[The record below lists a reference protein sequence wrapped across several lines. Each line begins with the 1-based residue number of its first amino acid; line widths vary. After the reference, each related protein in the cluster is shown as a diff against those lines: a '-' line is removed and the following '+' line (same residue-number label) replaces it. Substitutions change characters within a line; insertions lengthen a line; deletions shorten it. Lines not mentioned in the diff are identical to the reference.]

1 MVTMTTL
8 DTAPNTREDLPGEVY
23 TRRWVVEAILDLVG
37 YTADRDLTRAK
48 ILEPSCGTGAFI
60 LPIIERLLDSAELH
74 NTTFEDLTDT
84 VLGIDLQQHH
94 VIQTRRAVTDL
105 LLERGADLKTAQ
117 RLAQQWIICGDYL
130 LDETPTGVDFVVGNP
145 PYIRSDDLDPTLNAL
160 YRSAWSTMRG
170 RADLYV
176 GFLEKSLVSL
186 APGGKLGVIC
196 ADRWMHNAYGKH
208 LRGLISSRYAVEHIW
223 HMHGVD
229 AFEKIVS
236 AYPAVTILANSSQ
249 KTAVLLEA
257 RQGFNASS
265 MREIEEFLA
274 SARTETSTLLWEG
287 AKLPT
292 WFTTD
297 DFWPSGSP
305 HTIKILE
312 ELQQRF
318 PTLESDDSTKIGIG
332 VATGADQV
340 YIVDRGNLPHVEAHR
355 LLPLVMADDIRSGK
369 LTQPTKLLLNP
380 WDTAGNLI
388 HIDDAPEL
396 RTILEASPAVKR
408 RYIAKKYPH
417 AWYRTIDKVNPALTA
432 KPKLLFQDMKTNI
445 TPVYEPGGYYPH
457 HNLYYITSDTWD
469 LEVLGGILLS
479 DIAQAF
485 VYAYGVKMRGGTL
498 RFQAQYL
505 RKIAVP
511 PQKDIP
517 EHIQEALKSAFR
529 AGNRTAATEAAYT
542 AYGIAP
548 TSLRR

>member
-1 MVTMTTL
+1 MTTL
-8 DTAPNTREDLPGEVY
+8 DAVSHIQEDLFGEVF

-60 LPIIERLLDSAELH
+60 LPIIERLLDSAELY
-74 NTTFEDLTDT
+74 NTTFENLAGAI
-84 VLGIDLQQHH
+84 LGIDLQQQH

-105 LLERGADLKTAQ
+105 LLERGAGLKTAQ

-130 LDETPTGVDFVVGNP
+130 LDETPIGVDFVVGNP

-170 RADLYV
+170 RADLYI

-196 ADRWMHNAYGKH
+196 ADRWMHNAYGKR
-208 LRGLISSRYAVEHIW
+208 LRGLVSSRYAVEHIW
-223 HMHGVD
+223 HMHSVD
-229 AFEKIVS
+229 VFEKIVS
-236 AYPAVTILANSSQ
+236 AYPAVTILANSPQ

-257 RQGFNASS
+257 HQGFNASS

-332 VATGADQV
+332 IATGADQV

-408 RYIAKKYPH
+408 RYVAKKYPH

-529 AGNRTAATEAAYT
+529 AGNRTAATDAAYI

>member
-1 MVTMTTL
+1 MTTL
-8 DTAPNTREDLPGEVY
+8 DAVSHMQEDLFGEVF

-60 LPIIERLLDSAELH
+60 LPIIERLLDSAELY
-74 NTTFEDLTDT
+74 NTTFENLAGTI
-84 VLGIDLQQHH
+84 LGIDLQQQH

-105 LLERGADLKTAQ
+105 LLERGAGLKTAQ

-130 LDETPTGVDFVVGNP
+130 LDETPIGVDFVVGNP

-170 RADLYV
+170 RADLYI

-196 ADRWMHNAYGKH
+196 ADRWMHNAYGKR
-208 LRGLISSRYAVEHIW
+208 LRGLVSSRYAVEHIW
-223 HMHGVD
+223 HMHSVD
-229 AFEKIVS
+229 VFEKIVS
-236 AYPAVTILANSSQ
+236 AYPAVTILANSPQ

-257 RQGFNASS
+257 HQGFNASS

-332 VATGADQV
+332 IATGADQV

-408 RYIAKKYPH
+408 RYVAKKYPH

-505 RKIAVP
+505 RKIVVP

-529 AGNRTAATEAAYT
+529 AGNRTAATDAAYI

>member
-1 MVTMTTL
+1 M
-8 DTAPNTREDLPGEVY
+8 
-23 TRRWVVEAILDLVG
+23 
-37 YTADRDLTRAK
+37 
-48 ILEPSCGTGAFI
+48 
-60 LPIIERLLDSAELH
+60 
-74 NTTFEDLTDT
+74 
-84 VLGIDLQQHH
+84 
-94 VIQTRRAVTDL
+94 
-105 LLERGADLKTAQ
+105 
-117 RLAQQWIICGDYL
+117 
-130 LDETPTGVDFVVGNP
+130 
-145 PYIRSDDLDPTLNAL
+145 
-160 YRSAWSTMRG
+160 
-170 RADLYV
+170 
-176 GFLEKSLVSL
+176 
-186 APGGKLGVIC
+186 
-196 ADRWMHNAYGKH
+196 
-208 LRGLISSRYAVEHIW
+208 
-223 HMHGVD
+223 
-229 AFEKIVS
+229 
-236 AYPAVTILANSSQ
+236 
-249 KTAVLLEA
+249 
-257 RQGFNASS
+257 
-265 MREIEEFLA
+265 
-274 SARTETSTLLWEG
+274 
-287 AKLPT
+287 
-292 WFTTD
+292 
-297 DFWPSGSP
+297 
-305 HTIKILE
+305 
-312 ELQQRF
+312 
-318 PTLESDDSTKIGIG
+318 ESDDSTKIGIG
-332 VATGADQV
+332 IATGADQV

-408 RYIAKKYPH
+408 RYVAKKYPH

-529 AGNRTAATEAAYT
+529 AGNRTAATDAAYI

>member
-1 MVTMTTL
+1 MTTL
-8 DTAPNTREDLPGEVY
+8 DAVSHIQEDLFGEVF

-60 LPIIERLLDSAELH
+60 LPIIERQLDSAALY
-74 NTTFEDLTDT
+74 NTTIENLAGTI
-84 VLGIDLQQHH
+84 LGIDLQQQH

-105 LLERGADLKTAQ
+105 LLERGAGLKTAQ

-130 LDETPTGVDFVVGNP
+130 LDETPIGVDFVVGNP

-170 RADLYV
+170 RADLYI

-196 ADRWMHNAYGKH
+196 ADRWMHNAYGKR
-208 LRGLISSRYAVEHIW
+208 LRGLVSSRYAVEHIW
-223 HMHGVD
+223 HMHSVD
-229 AFEKIVS
+229 VFEKIVS
-236 AYPAVTILANSSQ
+236 AYPAVTILANSPQ

-257 RQGFNASS
+257 HQGFNASS

-332 VATGADQV
+332 IATGADQV

-408 RYIAKKYPH
+408 RYVAKKYPH
-417 AWYRTIDKVNPALTA
+417 AWDRTIDKVNPALTA

-529 AGNRTAATEAAYT
+529 AGNRTAATDAAYI